1 MTNTLKILIFLI
13 TCSLHS
19 LGQDTLTPI
28 PDFDLPDDTSGDVY
42 KDYFFDDKLK
52 VNDSTSLVVF
62 TRNPQTQMAKDLGHR
77 IYSDT
82 NFIRRI
88 KNDFYELRNP
98 LMPEIVHF
106 CDFDVFFYSYNGHEL
121 NYLNKLNSQC
131 DISKINCRDLEV
143 LFQPDSRIRVDTLNS
158 FPDKYRDDKSK
169 IFSENVIVSY
179 FENTDSWNFGNSNS
193 WDVCK
198 SSRFPRIYYDGCI
211 VVDIQ
216 LDTALTIEEN
226 IKNYIT
232 KYSDDFDN
240 INWNVWSHTEGVQEF
255 TVFNVSSKVD
265 LFIYLKEDAFDDF
278 REFDIEKI
286 EPRITENSKLL
297 IFYED

>member
-19 LGQDTLTPI
+19 LGQDTLAPI
-28 PDFDLPDDTSGDVY
+28 PEFDLPDDTSRAVY

-52 VNDSTSLVVF
+52 INDSTSLVVF

-82 NFIRRI
+82 NFIRRV

-98 LMPEIVHF
+98 LLPEIVHF

-131 DISKINCRDLEV
+131 NISKINCRDLEV

-179 FENTDSWNFGNSNS
+179 LENSES
-193 WDVCK
+193 WDICK
-198 SSRFPRIYYDGCI
+198 SSRLPRIYYDGYT
-211 VVDIQ
+211 VVNIK

-226 IKNYIT
+226 IKSYIKT
-232 KYSDDFDN
+232 YSNDFKN
-240 INWNVWSHTEGVQEF
+240 INWNVWSHTDGVQKF
-255 TVFNVSSKVD
+255 TLFNEPSKVD
-265 LFIYLKEDAFDDF
+265 LFIYLKEDVFDDF
-278 REFDIEKI
+278 KEFDIKKI
-286 EPRITENSKLL
+286 EPRIEENSKLL
-297 IFYED
+297 VFYKD

>member
-1 MTNTLKILIFLI
+1 M
-13 TCSLHS
+13 
-19 LGQDTLTPI
+19 TPI
-28 PDFDLPDDTSGDVY
+28 PEFDLPDDTSGAVY

-52 VNDSTSLVVF
+52 INDSTSLVVF
-62 TRNPQTQMAKDLGHR
+62 TRNPQTQMAKDLGPR

-88 KNDFYELRNP
+88 KSDFYELKNP

-121 NYLNKLNSQC
+121 NYLNKLNSHC

-143 LFQPDSRIRVDTLNS
+143 LFQPGSQLRVDTLS
-158 FPDKYRDDKSK
+158 RFPDKYRDDKSK

-179 FENTDSWNFGNSNS
+179 FENTGSWDFGNTD

-198 SSRFPRIYYDGCI
+198 SSRFPRIYYDGYT
-211 VVDIQ
+211 VVNIE
-216 LDTALTIEEN
+216 LDTSYTIEEN
-226 IKNYIT
+226 IISYVKR
-232 KYSDDFDN
+232 YSDDFDN
-240 INWNVWSHTEGVQEF
+240 INWNAWSYTEGVQEF
-255 TVFNVSSKVD
+255 TLFNEPSKID
-265 LFIYLKEDAFDDF
+265 LFIYLKIDAFDDF
-278 REFDIEKI
+278 KEFDIKKI

-297 IFYED
+297 IFYKD